1 MRAILVIAAV
11 LGLSAT
17 SAMACPY
24 NQTSASSDRQ
34 DTTGSITTTAKQGQA
49 S

>member
-1 MRAILVIAAV
+1 MKAILVIVTV

-24 NQTSASSDRQ
+24 NQASASSERQ
-34 DTTGSITTTAKQGQA
+34 DTTGSINTTIQQDQA